1 LELHKAELTNAKLQ
15 VVGVAM
21 GEPKHAERYCGK
33 LAPSITCLT
42 NETTMP
48 YESYGL
54 QQGKLGELMS
64 PAVVVA
70 SVRAL
75 ARGSSQGEAV
85 GDIKMLPGTFIVDK
99 NGIIQYAYYSKHA
112 GDHPKIADL
121 IAAANTLK

>member
-1 LELHKAELTNAKLQ
+1 
-15 VVGVAM
+15 M
-21 GEPKHAERYCGK
+21 GEPKHAERYCGQ

-48 YESYGL
+48 YETYGL

-75 ARGSSQGEAV
+75 ARGSSQGKTI
-85 GDIKMLPGTFIVDK
+85 GDAKMLPGTFIVDK
-99 NGIIQYAYYSKHA
+99 RGIIQYAYYSKHA

-121 IAAANTLK
+121 IVAANRLK

>member
-1 LELHKAELTNAKLQ
+1 LELHKDELADAKLQ

-33 LAPSITCLT
+33 LAPSMTCLA
-42 NETTMP
+42 NETTLP
-48 YESYGL
+48 YQTYGL

-64 PAVVVA
+64 PAVIVA

-75 ARGSSQGEAV
+75 ARGSSQGEAI
-85 GDIKMLPGTFIVDK
+85 GDVKMLPGTFIVDR
-99 NGIIQYAYYSKHA
+99 NGIIQYVYYSKHA

-121 IAAANTLK
+121 IAAANTLR

>member
-1 LELHKAELTNAKLQ
+1 LELNKDKLRGAGLQ
-15 VVGVAM
+15 VVSVAM

-48 YESYGL
+48 YETYGL

-70 SVRAL
+70 SARAL
-75 ARGSSQGEAV
+75 ARGSSRGETI
-85 GDIKMLPGTFIVDK
+85 GDAKMLPGTFIVDRH
-99 NGIIQYAYYSKHA
+99 GIIQYTYYSKHA
-112 GDHPKIADL
+112 GDHPDIADL
-121 IAAANTLK
+121 IAAANTLR

>member
-1 LELHKAELTNAKLQ
+1 MELHKDELANAKLQ
-15 VVGVAM
+15 VVSVAM

-48 YESYGL
+48 YQTYGL

-64 PAVVVA
+64 PVVVVA

-75 ARGSSQGEAV
+75 ARGSSQGEAI
-85 GDIKMLPGTFIVDK
+85 GDVKMLPGTFIVDRQ
-99 NGIIQYAYYSKHA
+99 GIIQYAYCSKHA

-121 IAAANTLK
+121 IAATNTLK

>member
-1 LELHKAELTNAKLQ
+1 MELHKDELANAKLQ
-15 VVGVAM
+15 VVSVAM

-48 YESYGL
+48 YQTYGL

-75 ARGSSQGEAV
+75 ARGSSQGEAI
-85 GDIKMLPGTFIVDK
+85 GDVKMLPGTFIVD
-99 NGIIQYAYYSKHA
+99 NQGIIQYAYYSKHA

>member
-1 LELHKAELTNAKLQ
+1 MELHKDELANAKLQ
-15 VVGVAM
+15 VVSVAM

-48 YESYGL
+48 YETYGL

-75 ARGSSQGEAV
+75 ARGSSQGEAI
-85 GDIKMLPGTFIVDK
+85 GDVKMLPGTFIVDK
-99 NGIIQYAYYSKHA
+99 QGIIQYAYYSKYA

-121 IAAANTLK
+121 IVAANTLK

>member
-1 LELHKAELTNAKLQ
+1 LELHKDELANAKLQ
-15 VVGVAM
+15 VVSVAM

-33 LAPSITCLT
+33 LAPSMTCLT

-48 YESYGL
+48 YETYGL

-64 PAVVVA
+64 PAVIVA

-75 ARGSSQGEAV
+75 ARGSSQGKAI
-85 GDIKMLPGTFIVDK
+85 GDVKMLPGTFIVDK
-99 NGIIQYAYYSKHA
+99 QGIIQYAYYSRHA

>member
-1 LELHKAELTNAKLQ
+1 MNSRTPNCKWSVSLW
-15 VVGVAM
+15 

-48 YESYGL
+48 YETYGL

-75 ARGSSQGEAV
+75 ARGSSQGGKPLA
-85 GDIKMLPGTFIVDK
+85 M
-99 NGIIQYAYYSKHA
+99 SKCCPA
-112 GDHPKIADL
+112 L
-121 IAAANTLK
+121 SL

>member
-1 LELHKAELTNAKLQ
+1 MELHKDKLTNAKLQ
-15 VVGVAM
+15 VVSVAM

-33 LAPSITCLT
+33 LAPSIACLT

-48 YESYGL
+48 YETYGL

-64 PAVVVA
+64 PAAVVA

-75 ARGSSQGEAV
+75 ARGNMQGEPI
-85 GDIKMLPGTFIVDK
+85 GDVKMLPGTFIVDK
-99 NGIIQYAYYSKHA
+99 NGVTQYVYYSKHA
-112 GDHPKIADL
+112 GDHPKISDL